1 MTTAD
6 RYRAFARECIGW
18 ARSAKN
24 IKHRE
29 TLLDMATHRVH
40 AAARLD
46 HQNGENDEL
55 DQMVRKAKEKTVTE
69 TRRTPVAKAK
79 HETGDGGFGSA
90 K

>member
-1 MTTAD
+1 MSTAE

-18 ARSAKN
+18 ASSAKD

-29 TLLDMATHRVH
+29 TLLDMATHWVH

-46 HQNGENDEL
+46 HQNGQNDEL
-55 DQMVRKAKEKTVTE
+55 DQIVRKPATE
-69 TRRTPVAKAK
+69 TRRTAVAKAK